1 MGIDIIRPLQIIPII
16 QPKSI
21 FILKKNEFLN
31 FLLIFSPK
39 YLIFWLFLWYFLFF
53 LDYLVDFRHNY
64 PVKSCFSGKISCT
77 LLIAF
82 KRFKQ
87 IAFNVN

>member
-1 MGIDIIRPLQIIPII
+1 MGIGIR
-16 QPKSI
+16 
-21 FILKKNEFLN
+21 
-31 FLLIFSPK
+31 
-39 YLIFWLFLWYFLFF
+39 
-53 LDYLVDFRHNY
+53 RNY

-77 LLIAF
+77 LLTAF